1 MERENSMTAQTIFQ
15 YLEDDMS
22 NSGQSEKIWRAINSS
37 IKTICKD
44 YAWSWL
50 RRTKTVTTTD
60 DATAGILMPANM
72 VDVIDPIDNGE
83 GVVYQ
88 RLDAALVN
96 NPPTLYRQYFY
107 FDAGGTT
114 ALADTTGVSIDID
127 TTALTFDPAHG
138 IADCT
143 GEFIRLT
150 GADGEDRG
158 VHEMAS
164 NTDLV
169 NAYRGERINGGY
181 YVIRPTTAK
190 RISFTD
196 CSGDRVGV
204 SVPVHYWIY
213 PDVLL
218 APQQELPDI
227 WEQPL
232 KILASTELMTR
243 TYDKKSE
250 GVRIAMI
257 DEYRQELAAAQV
269 ADGRPPM
276 IDIPLDNTGQQ
287 RCMGWRNRSTGYRTI
302 SS

>member
-1 MERENSMTAQTIFQ
+1 MTAQTILK
-15 YLEDDMS
+15 YLQEDMS
-22 NSGQSEKIWRAINSS
+22 NVAQDPKIWRAINSS
-37 IKTICKD
+37 IKTIAKA

-50 RRTKTVTTTD
+50 RRIKTVTTTD
-60 DATAGILMPANM
+60 DATAGFLMPANM

-88 RLDAALVN
+88 RLDASLVK
-96 NPPTLYRQYFY
+96 NPPTSYRQYFY

-114 ALADTTGVSIDID
+114 ALADTTGVSIDTD
-127 TTALTFDPAHG
+127 TTALTFSPAL
-138 IADCT
+138 AATDRT

-150 GADGEDRG
+150 GADGEDLG
-158 VHEMAS
+158 VHELAS

-169 NAYRGERINGGY
+169 NTYRGERINGGY

-196 CSGDRVGV
+196 YTRLRVAV

-287 RCMGWRNRSTGYRTI
+287 RNMGWRNRINTYRTI
-302 SS
+302 SSS